1 MKRYKLVVAY
11 DGSKYC
17 GWQIQPNG
25 ITIEEV
31 LNQTLSELMQQ
42 PIKVQG
48 ASRTDAGVHALGNV
62 AIFDGVTTI
71 PGSRIAYA
79 LNQKLPDDIVV
90 MKSEEVPRD
99 WHPRFCQSIKTYEY
113 SIKNAKLPDPT
124 KRYTHLLM
132 SYDLDIEKMKE
143 TAKYFVGEH
152 DFANFC
158 RTKGDVKSTIR
169 TIYQLDLA
177 QHQDVITVRVRGNG
191 FLYNMV
197 RMIVGAL
204 LLVGRGEYSPEQV
217 KDMLDFPGKEV
228 AKITAPAHGLTLVS
242 IEYLDTLSG
251 DSQ

>member
-1 MKRYKLVVAY
+1 MKRYKLIVAY
-11 DGSKYC
+11 DGSRYC

-31 LNQTLSELMQQ
+31 LNQTLSELVQQ

-71 PGSRIAYA
+71 PGERIAFA

-90 MKSEEVPRD
+90 MKSEEVARD

-124 KRYTHLLM
+124 KRHTHLWM
-132 SYDLDIEKMKE
+132 SYDLNLVKMKE
-143 TAKYFVGEH
+143 TAKFFVGEH

-158 RTKGDVKSTIR
+158 RTQTDVKNTIR
-169 TIYQLDLA
+169 TIYRLDIE
-177 QHQDVITVRVRGNG
+177 QHQDVITLRIRGNG

-204 LLVGRGEYSPEQV
+204 LLVGRGEYSSGQV
-217 KDMLDFPGKEV
+217 KDMLDFPEHEV
-228 AKITAPAHGLTLVS
+228 AKFTAPAHGLTLVS
-242 IEYLDTLSG
+242 IEYEKI
-251 DSQ
+251 

>member
-1 MKRYKLVVAY
+1 VKRYKLIVAY
-11 DGSKYC
+11 DGSNYC

-42 PIKVQG
+42 PIRVQG

-71 PGSRIAYA
+71 PGPRIAYA
-79 LNQKLPDDIVV
+79 LNQKLPEDIVV
-90 MKSEEVPRD
+90 MQSEEVPTD

-124 KRYTHLLM
+124 KRHTHLWM
-132 SYDLDIEKMKE
+132 SYDLDLEKMKE

-158 RTKGDVKSTIR
+158 RANVDVKSTIR
-169 TIYQLDLA
+169 TIYELDLQ

-191 FLYNMV
+191 FLHNMV

-217 KDMLDFPGKEV
+217 KDMLDFPNKGV
-228 AKITAPAHGLTLVS
+228 AKITAPAHGLTLVE
-242 IEYLDTLSG
+242 IKYLEALG
-251 DSQ
+251 